1 MWLYSL
7 PGLGDLHEIYI
18 FSHFLHSSCPNFYR
32 NVLKIQKCVTCNQ
45 ARSIFGF
52 KGEDN
57 IGWATVYYSN
67 IILDWVSVCIHCIFF
82 DWDFYSS
89 ETWYILSRSIP
100 PSKNGLGNLAYEWCV
115 SRWMGN
121 VQLRGCTVKFFTLN
135 ECYIF
140 YFNSNSNFGKTLQE
154 RPQTSVYLNILYIS
168 QTSP

>member
-82 DWDFYSS
+82 LIEIF
-89 ETWYILSRSIP
+89 IP
-100 PSKNGLGNLAYEWCV
+100 VKHDIFWAGQFHHQKMAWEIWHMNDVYLGGWGMSNWEDA
-115 SRWMGN
+115 
-121 VQLRGCTVKFFTLN
+121 Q
-135 ECYIF
+135 
-140 YFNSNSNFGKTLQE
+140 SNSSPWMSVTFSILTLTLTLE
-154 RPQTSVYLNILYIS
+154 RHYKKGLRPLST
-168 QTSP
+168 